1 MWLLV
6 IYLFLFL
13 IIWLVVIVMKES
25 DVSSEPRCKLIRIC
39 FFSFFLSF
47 FKRINDNVKG
57 EKCNFVE
64 QNSYIKKIVI

>member
-39 FFSFFLSF
+39 FFSFFF
-47 FKRINDNVKG
+47 FPKELMIMLREKNV
-57 EKCNFVE
+57 
-64 QNSYIKKIVI
+64 IL